1 MARPRKPAAELK
13 LSGTFNQHSSR
24 KNWNTETPLAVTN
37 KPAPDRYLQ
46 RTKVAWNQ
54 FMRVKTEQGI
64 LSEEDY
70 MMVTMMFDSLDDVY
84 RIQDEIDAFYKRPN
98 LRKDLADEDI
108 RQQLKDMVHIR
119 KNHETSFA
127 FIACKFGL
135 TPAERSKLT
144 LPEKKNESPMI
155 ALLNKARKEG

>member
-24 KNWNTETPLAVTN
+24 KNWNTETPMAVTS

-46 RTKVAWNQ
+46 RTKIAWNQ
-54 FMRVKTEQGI
+54 FMRVKAAQGI
-64 LSEEDY
+64 LSEED
-70 MMVTMMFDSLDDVY
+70 MAMVTMMFDALDDVY
-84 RIQDEIDAFYKRPN
+84 RMQDEIDAFYKRPN
-98 LRKDLADEDI
+98 LRACLADEDS

-135 TPAERSKLT
+135 SPAERSKLT
-144 LPEKKNESPMI
+144 LPDKTNESPMLQLI
-155 ALLNKARKEG
+155 HEA

>member
-1 MARPRKPAAELK
+1 MARPRKPVADLK

-24 KNWNTETPLAVTN
+24 KSWNTETLFTVTN

-54 FMRVKTEQGI
+54 FMRVKAAQGI
-64 LSEEDY
+64 VSEEDLA
-70 MMVTMMFDSLDDVY
+70 MITMMFDSLDDVY
-84 RIQDEIDAFYKRPN
+84 RIQDEIDAFYKRPT
-98 LRKDLADEDI
+98 LRADLSDDEK

-119 KNHETSFA
+119 KNHESSFA

-135 TPAERSKLT
+135 SPAERSKLT
-144 LPEKKNESPMI
+144 LPEKKDESPMLQ
-155 ALLNKARKEG
+155 LLSRAKG